1 MEKVRA
7 AGVGVTQLL
16 PIQPHPLLL
25 LQVGGQPA
33 QHLQTCEE
41 GWGATGGDGGGVPA
55 EWARDLAPFLFHRH
69 GHDPGDTLQTEGV
82 GAVQQLGRLEDIVVG
97 VVTDGALGLATKSNH
112 FVQVHI
118 LFLGHHLGVPHLRDL
133 RHLEGV
139 FCILFSL
146 SLVLIGTPSFSPF
159 LFFVFGVDY
168 LRMNENPD
176 YLYFNDVFR

>member
-55 EWARDLAPFLFHRH
+55 EGAGDLAPVLFHRH

-82 GAVQQLGRLEDIVVG
+82 GAVQQLGRLEDIVIG
-97 VVTDGALGLATKSNH
+97 VETD
-112 FVQVHI
+112 
-118 LFLGHHLGVPHLRDL
+118 
-133 RHLEGV
+133 
-139 FCILFSL
+139 
-146 SLVLIGTPSFSPF
+146 
-159 LFFVFGVDY
+159 
-168 LRMNENPD
+168 
-176 YLYFNDVFR
+176 